1 MKKLF
6 GCILSLVVAVMLV
19 FTPAEHVYAQGLG
32 LSVSSSSVAVGKT
45 VKVTVSMP
53 SGYFGTVVISSSDE
67 GVLSNGGDGV
77 ANIGDAAGY
86 PTSQSFS
93 FTAKAAGSC
102 TIKAYCTVVGDA
114 EGNDAGGIITGAS
127 TKVTVTSASS
137 NNDSNSNKD
146 NKDNSGSNTGNDNN
160 ANKDNENKEE
170 KKSSNASLGSL
181 VISAGTLSPEF
192 SAATKDYTATVDYSC
207 SSLAVT
213 ANPADSKASVTSVTG
228 NDSLEVGENTVSV
241 VVTAEDGST
250 STYNIVVT
258 RRAEDDPE
266 NADKQDNWKKFDIN
280 GTEWTMVNDIPEDV
294 VPEGFEHSKT
304 VIDGLEYNTLHGTF
318 GDITLVY
325 LQSESGNGLFVYDA
339 AQNAAYEFVRINSES
354 HFIVVLLPKVDDVPE
369 GYNEISLSIEGKGV
383 ATAYQTKAEKKDD
396 QTKDFYLVYAMNDN
410 GESGWYT
417 YDSVDGTYMRNELS
431 TPTVAQEENDTTK
444 SELVP
449 GIANKYLVLAAILV
463 LIIIILLLLLIV
475 SAVKNRKY
483 KAMDYH
489 DDDVDDAAEDVS
501 NEALEET
508 TDETADEI
516 ADELE
521 EEVTEEPLDEVAE
534 EAAEE
539 SVDEVAEEA
548 AEESVDEVAG
558 EAAEESAGEAAE
570 ETADEAVEESADE
583 VAEETAED
591 AADEQKM
598 ATDENISNASY
609 VGRTVEI
616 TPDSKKAV
624 ENENSEF
631 DLKDDSRQENVS
643 DTENDADEDALK
655 NQLQMAL
662 DGFVNEGNK
671 PSETID
677 SSAKDDNED
686 DSEDDDLQFIDLN

>member
-1 MKKLF
+1 MMLILTTTLF
-6 GCILSLVVAVMLV
+6 CRVPVLAAANISVSVNKSNVKVGDTVTVTLSI
-19 FTPAEHVYAQGLG
+19 TSGYGAQGVLKKSSGVLG
-32 LSVSSSSVAVGKT
+32 G
-45 VKVTVSMP
+45 
-53 SGYFGTVVISSSDE
+53 SSDE
-67 GVLSNGGDGV
+67 YFTIGAGVGDV
-77 ANIGDAAGY
+77 QRFSYKA
-86 PTSQSFS
+86 TSV
-93 FTAKAAGSC
+93 GSC
-102 TIKAYCTVVGDA
+102 TFSIQEPLDDTTDVDGGTPSIGVGFA
-114 EGNDAGGIITGAS
+114 T
-127 TKVTVTSASS
+127 VTVTSASS

-146 NKDNSGSNTGNDNN
+146 NKDNSGSNTGNDSN
-160 ANKDNENKEE
+160 AYKDNENKEE

-192 SAATKDYTATVDYSC
+192 SAATKDYTATVDHSC

-383 ATAYQTKAEKKDD
+383 ATAYQTKVEKSDD

-417 YDSVDGTYMRNELS
+417 YDSVDGTYMRTKLS
-431 TPTVAQEENDTTK
+431 TPTVAQDENDTTK

-489 DDDVDDAAEDVS
+489 DDDDDVDDAAEDVS

-539 SVDEVAEEA
+539 SVDEVA
-548 AEESVDEVAG
+548 G

-570 ETADEAVEESADE
+570 ETADEAVEEPADE

>member
-6 GCILSLVVAVMLV
+6 GCILSLVMAVMLI

-77 ANIGDAAGY
+77 TNIGDAAGY

-93 FTAKAAGSC
+93 FTAKGTGSC

-114 EGNDAGGIITGAS
+114 EGNDAGGVITGAS

-146 NKDNSGSNTGNDNN
+146 NKDNTGNDSNS
-160 ANKDNENKEE
+160 NKDNENKEE

-369 GYNEISLSIEGKGV
+369 GYNEVSLSIEGKGV
-383 ATAYQTKAEKKDD
+383 ATAYQTKAEKTDD
-396 QTKDFYLVYAMNDN
+396 RTKDFYLVYAINDN

-417 YDSVDGTYMRNELS
+417 YDSVDGTYMRTELS

-463 LIIIILLLLLIV
+463 LVIIILALLLLVVI
-475 SAVKNRKY
+475 VKNKKRTANEENDEEDDTKEFDIVE
-483 KAMDYH
+483 DYIEENSDEENYEENDIEAN
-489 DDDVDDAAEDVS
+489 DDDAQ
-501 NEALEET
+501 
-508 TDETADEI
+508 
-516 ADELE
+516 
-521 EEVTEEPLDEVAE
+521 EP
-534 EAAEE
+534 AEE
-539 SVDEVAEEA
+539 SQVDEIQEPADESQVNEILEPAKESG
-548 AEESVDEVAG
+548 EESQI
-558 EAAEESAGEAAE
+558 AEILGS
-570 ETADEAVEESADE
+570 
-583 VAEETAED
+583 
-591 AADEQKM
+591 
-598 ATDENISNASY
+598 DENTESTEASDASY

-616 TPDSKKAV
+616 TSDLKKAAENKKSDFDSKEESKEAS
-624 ENENSEF
+624 N
-631 DLKDDSRQENVS
+631 QENAADD
-643 DTENDADEDALK
+643 DTLK
-655 NQLQMAL
+655 NQVQMAL

-677 SSAKDDNED
+677 SSARDDNED

>member
-1 MKKLF
+1 MKKITSY
-6 GCILSLVVAVMLV
+6 ILSVLIMTIVVFSNKNIVLA
-19 FTPAEHVYAQGLG
+19 AGSI
-32 LSVSSSSVAVGKT
+32 SVSASKTT
-45 VKVTVSMP
+45 VKVGDVVTISTSISPGEYGVNATLTKSSGAFEFVEGDNIYSDGGTPNNSIKVKAVS
-53 SGYFGTVVISSSDE
+53 E
-67 GVLSNGGDGV
+67 
-77 ANIGDAAGY
+77 
-86 PTSQSFS
+86 
-93 FTAKAAGSC
+93 GSC
-102 TIKAYCTVVGDA
+102 TFSVRVINAFDDQLKETSMSSGSVT
-114 EGNDAGGIITGAS
+114 ITA
-127 TKVTVTSASS
+127 TSASS

-146 NKDNSGSNTGNDNN
+146 NKDNSGSNTGNDSN

-170 KKSSNASLGSL
+170 KKSSNSSLGSL
-181 VISAGTLSPEF
+181 VISAGSLSPEF

-258 RRAEDDPE
+258 RRSEDDPE

-325 LQSESGNGLFVYDA
+325 LQSESGNGLFVYDV

-354 HFIVVLLPKVDDVPE
+354 HFIVVLLPKVDDVPD

-383 ATAYQTKAEKKDD
+383 ATAYQTKVEKSDD

-463 LIIIILLLLLIV
+463 LIIIILALLLLVVI
-475 SAVKNRKY
+475 VKNKKRTANEVNDEEDDTKEFDIEENDIE
-483 KAMDYH
+483 AN
-489 DDDVDDAAEDVS
+489 DDDAQES
-501 NEALEET
+501 
-508 TDETADEI
+508 
-516 ADELE
+516 
-521 EEVTEEPLDEVAE
+521 
-534 EAAEE
+534 AEE
-539 SVDEVAEEA
+539 SQIDEIQEP
-548 AEESVDEVAG
+548 AEESQVDEIR
-558 EAAEESAGEAAE
+558 EPAEESG
-570 ETADEAVEESADE
+570 EESQI
-583 VAEETAED
+583 AEILESDDNTESTEASD
-591 AADEQKM
+591 
-598 ATDENISNASY
+598 ASY

-616 TPDSKKAV
+616 TSDLKKTAENEKSDFDSKEA
-624 ENENSEF
+624 S
-631 DLKDDSRQENVS
+631 DQENAADD
-643 DTENDADEDALK
+643 DTLK
-655 NQLQMAL
+655 NQVQMAL
-662 DGFVNEGNK
+662 DGFVNDGNK